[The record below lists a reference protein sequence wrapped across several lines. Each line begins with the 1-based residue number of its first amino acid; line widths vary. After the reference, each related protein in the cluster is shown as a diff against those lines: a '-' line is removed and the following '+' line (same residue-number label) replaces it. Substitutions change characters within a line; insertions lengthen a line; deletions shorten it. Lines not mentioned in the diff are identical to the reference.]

1 VSTATLLAPDAEWRT
16 WPIEK
21 KRRLRRHLWHRAARP
36 EQRLPEGDWR
46 TWYLQGGRG
55 SGKTRSAAEALAEL
69 IEDHPGGEWAIVAPT
84 YGDGRDT
91 CMEGPSGLLQ
101 ALGLPR
107 TYSGWNR
114 SMGELRLPE
123 GGIVYVDGA
132 DDGALR
138 VQGKNLRGAW
148 CDEVGLWRRWD
159 LAWNESIAFAVRL
172 EPALLIASGTP
183 KQGHGL
189 VRRLVADPAVVK
201 SRLRT
206 RDNLANLSPV
216 AVAELEAR
224 YGGTRQGRQELDGEL
239 LTDTPGA
246 LWSLTSFDGEGFRSD
261 TPDDL
266 ERVVVAID
274 PAVTSE
280 ETSDESGIVVAGRRG
295 DRAWVLEDLSMRADP
310 HSVASAA
317 VRAYH
322 DLQADR
328 IVVEDNNGADW
339 IPALIRTVDP
349 TVRVDKVHASRGK
362 ALRAQ
367 PVAGLYEQG
376 RVHHVGQL
384 SLLEEQMCSWTPESK
399 SSPDRLDALV
409 WALTALHPEL
419 AGSRRRRSIV
429 VPEAA

>member
-1 VSTATLLAPDAEWRT
+1 MTTATAELPADWHD
-16 WPIEK
+16 WPIEA
-21 KRRLRRHLWHRAARP
+21 KRRLYRKLWHRCARP
-36 EQRLPEGDWR
+36 EQRIPDGDWR
-46 TWYLQGGRG
+46 VWYLQGGRG

-69 IEDHPGGEWAIVAPT
+69 IEANEPGEWAVVAPT

-123 GGIVYVDGA
+123 GGMVYVDGA

-138 VQGKNLRGAW
+138 VQGKNLRGVW

-172 EPALLIASGTP
+172 EPALIIASGTP

-189 VRRLVADPAVVK
+189 VRRLVNDPEVVK

-206 RDNLANLSPV
+206 RDNIANLSEA

-224 YGGTRQGRQELDGEL
+224 FAGTRQGRQELEGEL

-246 LWSLTSFDGEGFRSD
+246 LWTLASFDPLRVADF
-261 TPDDL
+261 PDL
-266 ERVVVAID
+266 ERLVVAID

-280 ETSDESGIVVAGRRG
+280 ETSDESGIVAAGRSG
-295 DRAWVLEDLSMRADP
+295 DQTFVLEDQSMRADP
-310 HSVASAA
+310 HTVAVTA
-317 VRAYH
+317 VRMYH

-339 IPALIRTVDP
+339 IPALIRTVDAS
-349 TVRVDKVHASRGK
+349 VKVDKVHASRGK

-376 RVHHVGQL
+376 RVHHVGHLTQL
-384 SLLEEQMCSWTPESK
+384 EDQMCAWTPESK

-409 WALTALHPEL
+409 WAVTALHPEL
-419 AGSRRRRSIV
+419 SGSRRRRSIV
-429 VPEAA
+429 MPEAA